1 MIGFYASQRSYQEHL
16 KPIWDALEPEER
28 GVWSENHVVVPTW
41 VTPGVPA
48 STWIAASH
56 RDSAALYR
64 LQTQR
69 VHMEHGV
76 GLQWYPTQQLRHLI
90 FRCSIAAPNE
100 FIAQRFRELKKKL
113 RVVVI
118 GTPKLDTLW
127 QGEPGTAAA
136 VSFHW
141 SGVMR
146 QRPTSFDLWRDT
158 VIELA
163 EHREVLGHA
172 HPKIWKRAKRFYEDL
187 GIEPVEHFA
196 DVCKR
201 ANLYLCDHS
210 STLYEWAA
218 LDRELILLRREGH
231 REQIPQ
237 LSGLGWDEFQS
248 IGPELKLGGSLLAAL
263 EAAADPQYRAYRQE
277 ATDVLYP
284 YRGEA
289 TARAVAL
296 LREVEEEARR

>member
-1 MIGFYASQRSYQEHL
+1 MIGFVASQRSYQEHL
-16 KPIWDALEPEER
+16 RPIWNALEPDER
-28 GVWSENHVVVPTW
+28 GVWEETTVRPLSW
-41 VTPGVPA
+41 VNPSMPVT
-48 STWIAASH
+48 TWIAASH
-56 RDSAALYR
+56 RDSAQLYR
-64 LQTQR
+64 LNTYR

-76 GLQWYPTQQLRHLI
+76 GLQWYPEWQLHRLI
-90 FRCSIAAPNE
+90 FRSSIAAPNE
-100 FIAQRFRELKKKL
+100 FIAQRFRELKKRL
-113 RVVVI
+113 RVEVI
-118 GTPKLDTLW
+118 GTPKLDAMI
-127 QGEPGTAAA
+127 GMEHGTAAA

-146 QRPTSFDLWRDT
+146 QNPNSFELWRDT
-158 VIELA
+158 IVELA

-172 HPKIWKRAKRFYEDL
+172 HPKVWKKAQRFYEGL
-187 GIEPVEHFA
+187 GIEPVQSFDE
-196 DVCKR
+196 VCRR

-231 REQIPQ
+231 QVPQ
-237 LSGLGWDEFQS
+237 LSGLAKRFSG